1 MAEKRRFGDRKDAR
15 RVRDIDGLHAYM
27 PFLMPRRCDA
37 EVYINETVDV
47 TELLR
52 FLEERNGPGAP
63 FKTTMFHCM
72 LMAVSRVMHMR
83 PLLNRFIANKKYYM
97 RDRLTLGFTIKKQFA
112 DHAEETLMM
121 LSPEET
127 DTLADIAGR
136 VVQEVHSARDAE
148 QGHGPDNILDTLK
161 KLPRPLMCVVMGGLN
176 FLDRHGWLPWSA
188 MNMDTNFASVMLSNL
203 GSIRCGAVYHHLNN
217 FGTNGIV
224 VTIGV
229 IHKAVQVG
237 DDGQPVV
244 RDVMELGVTLDER
257 IADGFYFARSLKLI
271 KHMFAHPELL
281 DIPLG
286 EAVDFEF

>member
-1 MAEKRRFGDRKDAR
+1 MTEKKRFGDRKDAR
-15 RVRDIDGLHAYM
+15 LVRDIDGMHAYM
-27 PFLMPRRCDA
+27 AYLMPRRTQA

-52 FLEERNGPGAP
+52 FLAQRNGPDAP

-72 LMAVSRVMHMR
+72 LMAVARVVRMR
-83 PLLNRFIANKKYYM
+83 PLLNRYISGKRFYT

-112 DHAEETLMM
+112 DRAEETLMM

-127 DTLADIAGR
+127 DTVADLARR
-136 VVQEVHSARDAE
+136 VVQEVHSARAVE
-148 QGHGPDNILDTLK
+148 SAHGPDNLLETLK
-161 KLPRPLMCVVMGGLN
+161 KLPRPIMRMVMGGAN
-176 FLDRHGWLPWSA
+176 FLDRHGWLPWSV
-188 MNMDTNFASVMLSNL
+188 MKMDTNFATVMLSNL
-203 GSIRCGAVYHHLNN
+203 GSIGCGAVYHHLND

-237 DDGQPVV
+237 PDGQPVV
-244 RDVMELGVTLDER
+244 RDVMDLGVTLDER

-281 DIPLG
+281 DVPLK
-286 EAVDFEF
+286 EDIDFEF